1 MSQPTA
7 SPDVATEAS
16 SRQPQLL
23 RVLSAKTG
31 TALIIGGIIGSG
43 IFMVPSSV
51 ASQVG
56 SPSLSLLVW
65 IGGAV
70 LSLAGALCFAELGAA
85 IPESGG
91 IYAFLRRAYGSDIV
105 AYLFGWHF
113 YSSSSRARWAPWLP
127 PLHGMPVDCLKL
139 MIYGRND
146 SSRWVASFF

>member
-23 RVLSAKTG
+23 RVLRAKTG

-105 AYLFGWHF
+105 A
-113 YSSSSRARWAPWLP
+113 
-127 PLHGMPVDCLKL
+127 
-139 MIYGRND
+139 
-146 SSRWVASFF
+146 